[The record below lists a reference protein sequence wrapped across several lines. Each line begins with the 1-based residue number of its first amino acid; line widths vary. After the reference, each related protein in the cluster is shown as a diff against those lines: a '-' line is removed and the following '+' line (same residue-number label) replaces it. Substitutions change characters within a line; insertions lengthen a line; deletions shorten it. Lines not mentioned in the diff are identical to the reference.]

1 MKRQKHIHRDSFSI
15 LVISHI
21 GREGRQFHISPSSV
35 RFLFWALFVICAAV
49 LWLIIQ
55 LPVSYRQNQDLKDQL
70 ATRDEAIRALEEE
83 KQALSEEKQAL
94 ARENE
99 FLLLA
104 GKSDTLAEA
113 SAPAGDEEEES
124 DSDPAIPHLSPSSEM
139 GMLMAAYT
147 EDAPYISINTH
158 TENNLIAAG
167 DGTVSAITNDE
178 TYPLIIELEHGNGY
192 KTRYM
197 CRQMAELRLEENT
210 RVKAGD
216 ILAVITFDNTQLDYQ
231 VVFEDEPID
240 PLNVIDAKG

>member
-70 ATRDEAIRALEEE
+70 AARDETIRALEEE

-104 GKSDTLAEA
+104 GKSDTPAEA

-124 DSDPAIPHLSPSSEM
+124 GSRNSPSF
-139 GMLMAAYT
+139 AFF
-147 EDAPYISINTH
+147 
-158 TENNLIAAG
+158 
-167 DGTVSAITNDE
+167 
-178 TYPLIIELEHGNGY
+178 GNGNADGSLY
-192 KTRYM
+192 GRCALYFHQYTHRK
-197 CRQMAELRLEENT
+197 
-210 RVKAGD
+210 
-216 ILAVITFDNTQLDYQ
+216 
-231 VVFEDEPID
+231 
-240 PLNVIDAKG
+240 